1 MIYSVN
7 LQRKINDMDLEF
19 LCFNTLNMRFGI
31 NCMVIHCRILFIT
44 SRSYE
49 YTNINAYIRNII
61 FYRHTVQ
68 YVFDYRLRDLLFG
81 NKAATCLT
89 K

>member
-19 LCFNTLNMRFGI
+19 LCFNTLNMRLGI
-31 NCMVIHCRILFIT
+31 NGMVIHCRMLFIP

-49 YTNINAYIRNII
+49 YTNINSYIRNITKST
-61 FYRHTVQ
+61 Y
-68 YVFDYRLRDLLFG
+68 
-81 NKAATCLT
+81 CLICVGLSFNRFAVW

>member
-19 LCFNTLNMRFGI
+19 LCFNTLNMRLGI
-31 NCMVIHCRILFIT
+31 NDMVIHRRMLFIT

-49 YTNINAYIRNII
+49 YTNINSYIRNITKSTYFLI
-61 FYRHTVQ
+61 CVGLWFN
-68 YVFDYRLRDLLFG
+68 RLDVW
-81 NKAATCLT
+81 K
-89 K
+89 

>member
-31 NCMVIHCRILFIT
+31 NGMVIHCRILFIT

-49 YTNINAYIRNII
+49 YTNINAYIRN
-61 FYRHTVQ
+61 TVQ

>member
-7 LQRKINDMDLEF
+7 LQREINDMDLEF

-31 NCMVIHCRILFIT
+31 NGMAIHCRMIFIT

-49 YTNINAYIRNII
+49 YTNINSYIRNILST
-61 FYRHTVQ
+61 Y
-68 YVFDYRLRDLLFG
+68 YVICVGLSFNRFAVW
-81 NKAATCLT
+81 K
-89 K
+89 